1 MNGGKNPQNK
11 TKKAQKKILL
21 FIPITGTCLSGP
33 VVLIC
38 MPLQYLIVC

>member
-1 MNGGKNPQNK
+1 MNGGKKPQNK
-11 TKKAQKKILL
+11 TKKSTKNPSS
-21 FIPITGTCLSGP
+21 FYPHGTYLSGP